1 MLDSDKAS
9 ELSKA
14 FESAYATWT
23 AAQETGMDPLF
34 VRMQLRKLVAI
45 SGQIESLQDKKSLSI
60 LDRLWPKISEIK
72 TAEEQL
78 RSAQVATEDSRQII
92 ECLSEIPELMLL
104 EIDQLLGTQI
114 TPEMLSDF
122 ELGEEEE

>member
-45 SGQIESLQDKKSLSI
+45 SGQIESLQAEKSLPMF
-60 LDRLWPKISEIK
+60 DRLWPKISEIK
-72 TAEEQL
+72 MAEEQL
-78 RSAQVATEDSRQII
+78 RSVQVATEGSRQII

-104 EIDQLLGTQI
+104 EIDQLLGTKI

-122 ELGEEEE
+122 DLGQEE